1 MEREASGVR
10 FDLSALSVRRREPAV
25 HGPNASRKDE
35 ATSHDRMIL
44 IESRSLIGLTAAL
57 MALFIPGLVFST
69 LAEGIQL
76 GTNVTI
82 RFASVEQGR
91 EILTRR
97 DDFIAA
103 LTPLDRR
110 ARMQT
115 DQDIS
120 EKDFLAFVGRSVR
133 SWTPE
138 ETNRITSLLQTLG
151 EKLDRWHLPFPAVVL
166 LVRTSGEEEFNNW
179 YTRQNA
185 IVFPSSDV
193 AGRPSALSN
202 LLLHELFHVLSRHDP
217 ELRKACY
224 GIIGFRPINEIEL
237 PEELRQRKV
246 TNPDGV
252 ENGWRIGLTNQNE
265 ALHAVPILL
274 ATGPSF
280 NPNERGASPYNYFRL
295 LVVKPDGT
303 NCMAQR
309 VAGRPRLLRPA
320 ETTGWF
326 EQIGRNTGYTI
337 HPDEILADNFIRLI
351 NGDTSLPS
359 PQIIAAVANAFRQPA
374 SKK

>member
-1 MEREASGVR
+1 M
-10 FDLSALSVRRREPAV
+10 
-25 HGPNASRKDE
+25 
-35 ATSHDRMIL
+35 
-44 IESRSLIGLTAAL
+44 IGLI
-57 MALFIPGLVFST
+57 ALFIPGFVFST
-69 LAEGIQL
+69 LGERVQL
-76 GTNVTI
+76 GTNVTVS
-82 RFASVEQGR
+82 FASVETGR

-115 DQDIS
+115 NQDFS
-120 EKDFLAFVGRSVR
+120 EKDFLAFVGRSVQ
-133 SWTPE
+133 SWTPD
-138 ETNRITSLLQTLG
+138 ETNRITSAFQTLG
-151 EKLDRWHLPFPAVVL
+151 DKLARWHLPFPATIL
-166 LVRTSGEEEFNNW
+166 LVRTSGEEEFNNC

-185 IVFPSSDV
+185 IIFPAAEA
-193 AGRPSALSN
+193 AGRPSDLSN
-202 LLLHELFHVLSRHDP
+202 LILHELFHVLSRHAP

-252 ENGWRIGLTNQNE
+252 QNGWIIGLTNQVE
-265 ALHAVPILL
+265 ALTAVPILL
-274 ATGPSF
+274 ATGPTF
-280 NPNERGASPYNYFRL
+280 NPNERGASPFDYFRL
-295 LVVKPDGT
+295 LVVKPEGT
-303 NCMAQR
+303 NWVAQQ

-320 ETTGWF
+320 DTTGWF

-337 HPDEILADNFIRLI
+337 HPDEILADNFVRLI
-351 NGDTSLPS
+351 SGDTNVPT
-359 PQIIAAVANAFRQPA
+359 PRIIADMANALTERA